1 MRRGQRPFRYNI
13 RPNPIMPFVRAI
25 HRAPDANAPILAR
38 IARAAGV
45 LFVVGFAIFA
55 LALLA
60 VRFVVFPRVEE
71 YRGNLTAALSRE
83 LGKPVEIAS
92 LATGWDGWN
101 PKLVIGGF
109 RVHGSQAGTD
119 AAVLDLPQ
127 VELIIAWTSLPLFEL
142 RLKELVIERPQLA
155 VQRDASGVLKI
166 AGLRFD
172 PNESA
177 ADAPVTDW
185 ILRQHRIIVR
195 DALITWDDE
204 ARNAPQLVL
213 EHVQFKLEN
222 RFGRHRFGLK
232 GAPPAALSA
241 PIDLRGDFRLVG
253 SNDWKTADGTLY
265 IRLDYADVGAWRQ
278 WVLLPVQ
285 LTTGKGALR
294 LWFEVARGEAR
305 SIVADLELEDVR
317 ARLGD
322 TLPPLDLAHLSGRVS
337 AKSSP
342 TQSEIST
349 RDLAFVTATGLRLDP
364 TNFLLTFGEPEASK
378 PSGQIEFDRI
388 QLEPL
393 SDLAIHTPLPERW
406 RAELVR
412 FAAHGTLTHGRLTWQ
427 GSLDAP
433 TAFSAS
439 AEFVDAGFRAQD
451 GLPGVTGATGSIT
464 ATRAGG
470 ELTLASRKG
479 AVELP
484 QVFAA
489 PVAFERISGNVQ
501 WERKGDRTTVRAEKV
516 EFALPGITGTA
527 AGTYRSAPKGSGELE
542 MTAQLSNV
550 DVREAHRILPIAVNA
565 ATRDWLRQALVAG
578 TASDT
583 RLKLTG
589 QLSDFPFADG
599 KNGQFLITSKLRGV
613 TLAYAEHWPPL
624 EALDAEL
631 RLEGTK
637 LTIDAARGHT
647 YDLKL
652 GRTRAEIPDLRP
664 AVPLL
669 RVEGDAAGPVNDML
683 RFVAASPVAE
693 MIGHVTDGVDGA
705 GGSHLNLRLDLPLGK
720 PDMSRVAGE
729 VAFADAH
736 LRLAGMPS
744 LTRVNGN
751 LAFTEKEVRARD
763 ITMDVAGGPARLTIA
778 NADGHPRIS
787 GAGVA
792 NLATIR
798 ALYPSDL
805 LDRVNGTVD
814 WTLSGDLRRDGSV
827 WLFESNMKGATIDL
841 PAPLGKPAGET
852 VPLRLA
858 RRGDAARPNEDVIEI
873 TYGRVM
879 ELSLNREHIGE
890 SMATQRALLT
900 LGRAVESPGIAHAD
914 RPGLWVRADLASVN
928 VDDWL
933 ALRASMKPEER
944 VSSGDLVFSGF
955 DLDAGV
961 LEVFGRRYH
970 DMKVG
975 ARRAGDEWKLDVQSR
990 EGAGTAQWFMPDHVH
1005 PNGRLVA
1012 RLSRFAMPGAAE
1024 LPPWTGAGKP
1034 GTASAPGESTNAWPA
1049 IDIAA
1054 DAFVSHERDLGRVEV
1069 IAQPRDKDWQIEKL
1083 VLANDSGRIDAKGAW
1098 RATGR
1103 AQQTRLDV
1111 ALDTK
1116 DAGAF
1121 LARFGYPDAVKGAST
1136 KINGQLAWS
1145 GAPSEFD
1152 YPTLSGTFKIVV
1164 GPGRFTKI
1172 EPGIG
1177 KLLGVLS
1184 LQALPRRITLDF
1196 QDVFSEGFAFD
1207 EVTGNVRVR
1216 DGVMS
1221 TDDLRLVG
1229 PAAKV
1234 EITGDADLARETQRL
1249 GVKVQPALSSSV
1261 SAGAALLFL
1270 ANPIVGAAVGAGALL
1285 AQKVLKDPIE
1295 QMFSYQYTV
1304 TGSWSEPIVT
1314 RGGTATASAAAATG
1328 VPAENATK

>member
-1 MRRGQRPFRYNI
+1 
-13 RPNPIMPFVRAI
+13 MPFVRAI
-25 HRAPDANAPILAR
+25 HRAPDATAPILAR

-45 LFVVGFAIFA
+45 LFVAGFAIFA

-109 RVHGSQAGTD
+109 RVRGGGTGTD
-119 AAVLDLPQ
+119 AVVLDLPQ
-127 VELIIAWTSLPLFEL
+127 VELVVAWTSLPLFEL

-155 VQRDASGVLKI
+155 VRRDASGVLQV
-166 AGLRFD
+166 AGIRFD

-177 ADAPVTDW
+177 AEAPVTDW

-195 DALITWDDE
+195 DALITWDDG
-204 ARNAPQLVL
+204 ARNAPPLVL

-232 GAPPAALSA
+232 GAPPAELSA
-241 PIDLRGDFRLVG
+241 PIDMRGDFRLVG
-253 SNDWKTADGTLY
+253 RNDWKTADGTLY

-294 LWFEVARGEAR
+294 LWFEVAGGEAR

-322 TLPPLDLAHLSGRVS
+322 TLPPLDLKHLSGRVS
-337 AKSSP
+337 LKSSP
-342 TQSEIST
+342 ALREIST

-364 TNFLLTFGEPEASK
+364 TNFLLSFSEPETSK
-378 PSGQIEFDRI
+378 QSGQIEFDRI

-427 GSLDAP
+427 GDLDAP
-433 TAFSAS
+433 TAFSA
-439 AEFVDAGFRAQD
+439 ATEFADAGFRAQD
-451 GLPGVTGATGSIT
+451 GLPGVAGATGSIT

-470 ELTLASRKG
+470 ELTLATRKS
-479 AVELP
+479 ALELP

-501 WERKGDRTTVRAEKV
+501 WERKGDHTAVRAEKV
-516 EFALPGITGTA
+516 EFALPGIAGTA

-550 DVREAHRILPIAVNA
+550 DVREARRDLPLAVNA

-578 TASDT
+578 IASDT

-599 KNGQFLITSKLRGV
+599 KGGQFLITSKLRGL
-613 TLAYAEHWPPL
+613 TLAYAERWPPL

-631 RLEGTK
+631 RLEGTR
-637 LTIDAARGHT
+637 LTLDAARGHT
-647 YDLKL
+647 FDLKL
-652 GRTRAEIPDLRP
+652 GRTHAEIPDLRL

-669 RVEGDAAGPVNDML
+669 RVEGEAAGPVNDLL
-683 RFVAASPVAE
+683 RFVSASPVAE
-693 MIGHVTDGVDGA
+693 MIGHAADGVDGS
-705 GGSHLNLRLDLPLGK
+705 GGARLTARLELPLGR
-720 PDMSRVAGE
+720 PETSRIAGE
-729 VAFADAH
+729 LTLNDAQF
-736 LRLAGMPS
+736 RLAGMPA
-744 LTRVNGN
+744 LTRVNGK
-751 LAFTEKEVRARD
+751 LAFTDKDVRARD
-763 ITMDVAGGPARLTIA
+763 ITVDVAGGPARLTIA

-792 NLATIR
+792 NLAAIR
-798 ALYPSDL
+798 ALYPSEL
-805 LDRVNGTVD
+805 FDRVNGTVD
-814 WTLSGDLRRDGSV
+814 WTLGGDLRRDGST
-827 WLFESNMKGATIDL
+827 WLFESNMKGASIDL
-841 PAPLGKPAGET
+841 PVPLGKQAGET
-852 VPLRLA
+852 VPLRLV
-858 RRGDAARPNEDVIEI
+858 RRGDAARSNEDDIEI

-879 ELSLNREHIGE
+879 ELALSRVRIGE

-900 LGRAVESPGIAHAD
+900 LGRAVEPPGVARAD
-914 RPGLWVRADLASVN
+914 RPGLWVRADLASLN

-933 ALRASMKPEER
+933 ALRAKMKPGEDL
-944 VSSGDLVFSGF
+944 SSGDLVFAGF
-955 DLDAGV
+955 DLDAGI
-961 LEVFGRRYH
+961 LEAFGRRYH

-975 ARRAGDEWKLDVQSR
+975 ARRAGEEWKLDVRFR
-990 EGAGTAQWFMPDHVH
+990 EGAGTAQWFMPDPVH

-1024 LPPWTGAGKP
+1024 LPPWSGAGKP
-1034 GTASAPGESTNAWPA
+1034 GTASAPAEATNAWPA
-1049 IDIAA
+1049 MDIAA
-1054 DAFVSHERDLGRVEV
+1054 DTFISHERDLGRVEV

-1083 VLANDSGRIDAKGAW
+1083 ILANDSGRIDAKGAW
-1098 RATGR
+1098 RVAGR

-1111 ALDTK
+1111 ALETK

-1121 LARFGYPDAVKGAST
+1121 LARFGHPDAVKGAAT

-1152 YPTLSGTFKIVV
+1152 YPTLSGAFRIVV

-1184 LQALPRRITLDF
+1184 LQSLPRRITLDF

-1234 EITGDADLARETQRL
+1234 DIAGEADLARETQRL
-1249 GVKVQPALSSSV
+1249 GVRVQPALSSSV
-1261 SAGAALLFL
+1261 SAGAALLFI
-1270 ANPIVGAAVGAGALL
+1270 ANPIVGAAVGAGSLL
-1285 AQKVLKDPIE
+1285 AQKVFKDPIE

-1314 RGGTATASAAAATG
+1314 RGVTATSSATASSAA
-1328 VPAENATK
+1328 PAESGTK

>member
-1 MRRGQRPFRYNI
+1 
-13 RPNPIMPFVRAI
+13 MPFVRANL
-25 HRAPDANAPILAR
+25 RAPDANAPILAR

-45 LFVVGFAIFA
+45 LFIAGFAIFA

-71 YRGNLTAALSRE
+71 YRGTLTTALSRE
-83 LGKPVEIAS
+83 LGQPVEIDS

-109 RVHGSQAGTD
+109 RVRGATQGSD
-119 AAVLDLPQ
+119 AAMLDLPQ
-127 VELIIAWTSLPLFEL
+127 VELIVAWTSLPLFEL

-155 VQRDASGVLKI
+155 VRRDASGTLHI

-177 ADAPVTDW
+177 GDAPVTDW
-185 ILRQHRIIVR
+185 VLRQHRIIVR

-213 EHVQFKLEN
+213 EHVMFKLEN

-232 GAPPAALSA
+232 GVPPTELSA
-241 PIDLRGDFRLVG
+241 PIDLRGDFRLVTK
-253 SNDWKTADGTLY
+253 NEWRTADGTLY

-278 WVLLPVQ
+278 WVQLPVQ
-285 LTTGKGALR
+285 LTSGKGALR
-294 LWFEVARGEAR
+294 LWFEVSHGEAR

-317 ARLGD
+317 ARLGE

-342 TQSEIST
+342 TLREIST

-364 TNFLLTFGEPEASK
+364 TNFTLTMNEPESPK
-378 PSGQIEFDRI
+378 QSGQIEFDQI

-406 RAELVR
+406 RAELAR
-412 FAAHGTLTHGRLTWQ
+412 FAARGTLMHGRLTWQ
-427 GSLDAP
+427 GDPDAP
-433 TAFSAS
+433 TAFSGS
-439 AEFVDAGFRAQD
+439 TEFGAVGFRAQD
-451 GLPGVTGATGSIT
+451 GLPGITGVSGSLT

-470 ELTLASRKG
+470 ELTLTTRK
-479 AVELP
+479 AALELP
-484 QVFAA
+484 QIFAA
-489 PVAFERISGNVQ
+489 PVAFERIAGNVQ
-501 WERKGDRTTVRAEKV
+501 WERKGDRTAVRFDKV
-516 EFALPGITGTA
+516 EFALPGVTGTA
-527 AGTYRSAPKGSGELE
+527 AGTYRSAPKGTGELE

-550 DVREAHRILPIAVNA
+550 DLREASRDLPLFVNN
-565 ATRDWLRQALVAG
+565 ATRDWLRQSLVAG
-578 TASDT
+578 IASDA
-583 RLKLTG
+583 RVKLTG

-599 KNGQFLITSKLRGV
+599 KSGQFLITSKLRGV
-613 TLAYAEHWPPL
+613 TLAYAERWPPL
-624 EALDAEL
+624 EALDAEI
-631 RLEGTK
+631 RLEGTR
-637 LTIDAARGHT
+637 LTIDAVRGHT
-647 YDLKL
+647 FDLKL
-652 GRTRAEIPDLRP
+652 GRTHAEIPDLRL

-669 RVEGDAAGPVNDML
+669 RVEGDATGPVGDVL
-683 RFVAASPVAE
+683 RFVSTSPVAE
-693 MIGHVTDGVDGA
+693 MIGRVTEGVEGTGGA
-705 GGSHLNLRLDLPLGK
+705 HLTSKLEFSLGK
-720 PDMSRVAGE
+720 PDVTRIAGE
-729 VAFADAH
+729 LTLADAQF
-736 LRLAGMPS
+736 RLAGMPS
-744 LTRVNGN
+744 LTKVNGK

-763 ITMDVAGGPARLTIA
+763 VTMDVAGGPARLTIA
-778 NADGHPRIS
+778 NADGHPHIS
-787 GAGVA
+787 GSGIA
-792 NLATIR
+792 NLAAIR
-798 ALYPSDL
+798 ALYPSEL
-805 LDRVNGTVD
+805 FDRVNGTVD
-814 WTLSGDLRRDGSV
+814 WTLGGDLRRDGST
-827 WLFESNMKGATIDL
+827 WQFESNMKGASIDL
-841 PAPLGKPAGET
+841 PAPLGKQAGE
-852 VPLRLA
+852 VIPLRLA
-858 RRGDAARPNEDVIEI
+858 RRGDAARPNEDDIEI
-873 TYGRVM
+873 AYGRVM
-879 ELSLNREHIGE
+879 ELSLNRERIGE
-890 SMATQRALLT
+890 SMATQRALLS

-914 RPGLWVRADLASVN
+914 RPGLWVRADLASLN

-933 ALRASMKPEER
+933 ALRAKMKPEER

-955 DLDAGV
+955 DLDAGI

-975 ARRAGDEWKLDVQSR
+975 ARRAADEWKLEVRAR
-990 EGAGTAQWFMPDHVH
+990 EGAGTAQWFMPDDVH

-1024 LPPWTGAGKP
+1024 LPPWGGVGKAG
-1034 GTASAPGESTNAWPA
+1034 TITAPGESTNAWPA
-1049 IDIAA
+1049 MDIAA
-1054 DAFVSHERDLGRVEV
+1054 DTFISHDRDLGRVEV
-1069 IAQPRDKDWQIEKL
+1069 IAQPSDKEWQIEKL

-1098 RATGR
+1098 RVTGR

-1111 ALDTK
+1111 ALETK

-1121 LARFGYPDAVKGAST
+1121 LTRFGYPDAVKGAST
-1136 KINGQLAWS
+1136 KISGQLAWS

-1152 YPTLSGTFKIVV
+1152 YPTLSGALKIAV

-1196 QDVFSEGFAFD
+1196 QDIFSDGFAFD
-1207 EVTGNVRVR
+1207 EVTGNVRVK

-1234 EITGDADLARETQRL
+1234 DIAGDADLAHETQRL
-1249 GVKVQPALSSSV
+1249 GVKVQPALSTSV

-1295 QMFSYQYTV
+1295 QMFSYQYAV

-1314 RGGTATASAAAATG
+1314 RGATATASMTALPG
-1328 VPAENATK
+1328 VPVESATK